1 MHLFKLYIR
10 LAVFSCLLLPL
21 TSIFAQTLNENY
33 LSSLPAEIQADV
45 LKNIAD
51 QTDTNPELYRGPKT
65 TVLQL
70 NSQLEQ
76 IQLQLQEIENELD
89 LTQNENGFLEEFG
102 SNFFKSFQSSFA
114 PLSLPSL
121 SNDYIVGI
129 GDIFNV
135 SLIGQVNSELA
146 SIPVAKDGSLTIA
159 QLGKYNISGLSLR
172 EASQFIQKKVD
183 QKIVGQEVYITLS
196 DLRDINVLVIGNV
209 EFPGMYTVAANANIL
224 SVLDAAGGPSE
235 SGSMRSILLKRE
247 GEIIEEFDLYEVF
260 VNGNFKSSIQLKAG
274 DVILVSSKGLQVAI
288 SGGVTRPGIYELKKG
303 NSLGDALH
311 FSGGVSASGIK
322 EKILV
327 ERKSGN
333 AVSNSYIALDD
344 INSYIL
350 KNGDSIKIDF
360 FKPVNLAQASV
371 ELKGE
376 VKNPGIYPIYPMETL
391 SSLIKRAGGYKD
403 AAYPFAGS
411 LYRDGTKKIEQYINE
426 KLYQDMIAFIASSA
440 NSSSVASSGSLPLI
454 LSEFKNSKP
463 SGRVTAN
470 FNLDLIAEDPSL
482 DIQLVDGD
490 VIEIPPYS
498 PEVFILG
505 EVLNGGSKYYNPE
518 LDPSDYIELAGGH
531 GRFADLKKIIVISP
545 NGDTFLHTSGINFLR
560 NTGKKGLYPG
570 SIIYIP
576 RQIGKLDGV
585 NYAASI
591 APIFSSLAISL
602 ASLNAINKN

>member
-1 MHLFKLYIR
+1 MHSFKLHFKFAAFY
-10 LAVFSCLLLPL
+10 CLLLSS

-33 LSSLPAEIQADV
+33 ISSLPPEIQADV

-121 SNDYIVGI
+121 SKDYMVGI
-129 GDIFNV
+129 GDIFNI

-146 SIPVAKDGSLTIA
+146 GIPVAKDGSITIA

-172 EASQFIQKKVD
+172 EASKYIQNKVD

-224 SVLDAAGGPSE
+224 SVLDAAGGPSDN
-235 SGSMRSILLKRE
+235 GSMRSILLKRD
-247 GEIIEEFDLYEVF
+247 GEMIEEFDLYEVF
-260 VNGNFKSSIQLKAG
+260 VNGNFKSSTQLKAG
-274 DVILVSSKGLQVAI
+274 DVILVSPKGPQVAI
-288 SGGVTRPGIYELKKG
+288 SGGVTRPAIYELKKG

-311 FSGGVSASGIK
+311 FAGGVSASGVK

-327 ERKSGN
+327 ERN
-333 AVSNSYIALDD
+333 AANTVSNSYIALEE
-344 INSYIL
+344 INSYTL
-350 KNGDSIKIDF
+350 KNGDNIKVDF
-360 FKPVNLAQASV
+360 FQPVNLAQASV

-403 AAYPFAGS
+403 TAYPLAGS
-411 LYRDGTKKIEQYINE
+411 IYRVGTKKIEKYIND

-440 NSSSVASSGSLPLI
+440 NSSSVSSGSLPLI

-470 FNLDLIAEDPSL
+470 FNLDLIAEDPRL
-482 DIQLVDGD
+482 DIKLVDGD
-490 VIEIPPYS
+490 VIEVPPYS

-505 EVLNGGSKYYNPE
+505 EVLNGGSKYYKPE

-545 NGDTFLHTSGINFLR
+545 NGDTFLHSSGMNFLR
-560 NTGKKGLYPG
+560 NTANKGLYPG
-570 SIIYIP
+570 SIIYVP

-602 ASLNAINKN
+602 ASLNSINKN